1 MGKARLAKVRLRVP
15 RLRLPR
21 PTTSRLTRRLV
32 VCTIAASVLLGGGTA
47 GALLSIRGTP
57 VHGVRSKTASHGIGQ
72 VIQID
77 PGGPIVLAPDPSPA
91 PAPTTTEPL
100 LPPLAHP
107 TPSSPPPPPV
117 GAAALA
123 EIAYPWQQLGYQ
135 IVFLGPRPDLMGQTI
150 FDAHRI
156 EIYLRS
162 GESQQMVAHVLA
174 HEIGHAADVAYNTS
188 ERRQQWLNLRGA
200 STSQPWFG
208 CDSCDD
214 FSSPAGD
221 YAETFSFWQVGPN
234 ADFSHLAPPPS
245 RDQLQHLIPLFYAS
259 PPGGSGGS
267 SGSGAPPPS
276 GGAGSPP
283 SSGSPPAQSCLTV
296 VCTSHA

>member
-1 MGKARLAKVRLRVP
+1 MPQIRLS

-21 PTTSRLTRRLV
+21 VTRRLV
-32 VCTIAASVLLGGGTA
+32 VCTIAASALLGGGTA
-47 GALLSIRGTP
+47 GALLSINGTP
-57 VHGVRSKTASHGIGQ
+57 VHTVRSRSASHGVRQ

-77 PGGPIVLAPDPSPA
+77 PGGPSVVAPGSSPA
-91 PAPTTTEPL
+91 PVPTTTEPL
-100 LPPLAHP
+100 LPPPAHP
-107 TPSSPPPPPV
+107 TSPTPPPPPV

-123 EIAYPWQQLGYQ
+123 EITYPWQQLGYQ
-135 IVFLGPRPDLMGQTI
+135 VVFLGPRPDLMGQTI

-162 GESQQMVAHVLA
+162 AEPQQMVAHVIA
-174 HEIGHAADVAYNTS
+174 HEIGHAADVAYNTP
-188 ERRQQWLNLRGA
+188 ERRQQWLHLRGT

-245 RDQLQHLIPLFYAS
+245 QDQLQQLIPLFFAS
-259 PPGGSGGS
+259 PPSGSGGSAGSGGS
-267 SGSGAPPPS
+267 SGSGGQQPPS

-283 SSGSPPAQSCLTV
+283 SSGSPPGQSCLTV
-296 VCTSHA
+296 VCMSHS